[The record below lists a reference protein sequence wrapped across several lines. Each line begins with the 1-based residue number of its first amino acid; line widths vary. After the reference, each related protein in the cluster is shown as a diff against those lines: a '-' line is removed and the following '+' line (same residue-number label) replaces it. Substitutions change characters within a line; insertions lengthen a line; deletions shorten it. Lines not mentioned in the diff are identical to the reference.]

1 MFLEHEEVLVTK
13 RKRLVVRLVI
23 NHTHTGER
31 EGKVELEKGD
41 NPANPGEEEN
51 AYVYVE
57 KGSTRAK

>member
-1 MFLEHEEVLVTK
+1 MTK